1 MISIEDIR
9 KLGEI
14 TTRDEA
20 GTHFTQKH
28 SADWLKRMSD
38 AGLVEITKPVHE
50 GSGVQYS
57 SEYWTV
63 AVTKKG
69 VELGEAHAW
78 GEEERGMTA
87 REFLAFAGVEETEEN
102 LYRLTQYIDSEVD
115 FSQFPDAS
123 VNGLGDDAEEPARF
137 QEYLERH
144 GALNEEE

>member
-1 MISIEDIR
+1 MAKGAYIRCRVSQELKDRFTKCIAKDGLSETDWIMSRVIPYIE
-9 KLGEI
+9 KK
-14 TTRDEA
+14 EA
-20 GTHFTQKH
+20 
-28 SADWLKRMSD
+28 
-38 AGLVEITKPVHE
+38 
-50 GSGVQYS
+50 
-57 SEYWTV
+57 
-63 AVTKKG
+63 KK
-69 VELGEAHAW
+69 
-78 GEEERGMTA
+78 MTA